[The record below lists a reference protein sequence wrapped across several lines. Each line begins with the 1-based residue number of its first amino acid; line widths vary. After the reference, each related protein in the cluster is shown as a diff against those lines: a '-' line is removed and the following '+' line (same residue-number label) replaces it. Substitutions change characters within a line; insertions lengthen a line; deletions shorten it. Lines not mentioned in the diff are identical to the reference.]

1 MDRPPR
7 PFWHPLTAGVL
18 LGLVLLAT
26 FLITGHGL
34 GASGFFTRVTTALS
48 DWLAPG
54 WTAANAYLGPSVQG
68 GANPLSGWISWE
80 VLGVAIGALAG
91 ALASGR
97 FSAMIEGG
105 LTTPAG
111 TRLAWA
117 FAGGILVGFG
127 GRLARGC
134 TSGLGLSG
142 GAPGESL
149 RGDQACRQSLC
160 RGPARERRQPLRG
173 RKGGKPLCGAAGNRR
188 RGCQSLRCR
197 GEIQA
202 GALWR

>member
-7 PFWHPLTAGVL
+7 PFWHPLTAGLL
-18 LGLVLLAT
+18 LGLALLAT

-34 GASGFFTRVTTALS
+34 GASGFFTRLTTAIANG
-48 DWLAPG
+48 LAPV

-68 GANPLSGWISWE
+68 GASPLPAWITWE
-80 VLGVAIGALAG
+80 AVGVVIGALAG
-91 ALASGR
+91 SLSSGR
-97 FSAMIEGG
+97 FRAMIEGG
-105 LTTPAG
+105 RATPAG

-142 GAPGESL
+142 GATLAVAGFVFL
-149 RGDQACRQSLC
+149 IFFF
-160 RGPARERRQPLRG
+160 
-173 RKGGKPLCGAAGNRR
+173 AAGFAVSYAARR
-188 RGCQSLRCR
+188 
-197 GEIQA
+197 A
-202 GALWR
+202 WR